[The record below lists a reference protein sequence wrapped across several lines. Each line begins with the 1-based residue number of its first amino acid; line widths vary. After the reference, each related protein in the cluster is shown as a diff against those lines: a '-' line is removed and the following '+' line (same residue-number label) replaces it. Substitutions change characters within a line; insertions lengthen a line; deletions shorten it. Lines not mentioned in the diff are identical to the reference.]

1 MIDISGKKEIG
12 REAISSGF
20 IHLSE
25 ESLKAIAEGKLKKG
39 DVLATAKVS
48 GVMAAKRTPDI
59 IPFCHPIP
67 LQKVDVSFAIH
78 KDGIEAK
85 CSVKASYRTGVEM
98 ETLACVS
105 SALLTIWDMTK
116 YIEKDE
122 TGNYPDTRITDIHV
136 IRKVKDA
143 TLS

>member
-1 MIDISGKKEIG
+1 MIDISDKKEVA
-12 REAISSGF
+12 REALASGF

-25 ESLKAIAEGKLKKG
+25 ESLKAIADNTVKKG
-39 DVLATAKVS
+39 DVRATAKVS
-48 GVMAAKRTPDI
+48 GVMAAKHTPDI

-78 KDGIEAK
+78 RDGIEAK
-85 CSVKASYRTGVEM
+85 CSVRASYLTGVEM

-105 SALLTIWDMTK
+105 AALLTIWDMTK

-122 TGNYPDTRITDIHV
+122 TGNYPDTKITDIRV
-136 IRKVKDA
+136 IRKVKNA
-143 TLS
+143 THT

>member
-1 MIDISGKKEIG
+1 MD
-12 REAISSGF
+12 
-20 IHLSE
+20 
-25 ESLKAIAEGKLKKG
+25 
-39 DVLATAKVS
+39 
-48 GVMAAKRTPDI
+48 AKRTPDI

>member
-1 MIDISGKKEIG
+1 MIDISGKKNVS
-12 REAISSGF
+12 REALASGF
-20 IHLSE
+20 IHLSH
-25 ESLKAIAEGKLKKG
+25 ESLTAISSGTIKKG

-59 IPFCHPIP
+59 VPFCHPIP
-67 LQKVDVSFAIH
+67 LQKVEVSFAVQ
-78 KDGIEAK
+78 KDGIEAT
-85 CSVKASYRTGVEM
+85 CSVKASYATGVEM

-122 TGNYPDTRITDIHV
+122 TGNYPDTKITDIHV
-136 IRKVKDA
+136 VRKVKDA
-143 TLS
+143 TLP

>member
-1 MIDISGKKEIG
+1 MIDISDKKEVA
-12 REAISSGF
+12 REALASGF

-25 ESLKAIAEGKLKKG
+25 ESLKAITEGTVKKG

-48 GVMAAKRTPDI
+48 GVMAAKHTPDI

-67 LQKVDVSFAIH
+67 LQKIDVSFTIH
-78 KDGIEAK
+78 KGGIEAK
-85 CSVKASYRTGVEM
+85 CLVKASYRTGVEM

-122 TGNYPDTRITDIHV
+122 TGNYPDTKITDIQV
-136 IRKVKDA
+136 IRKVKNA
-143 TLS
+143 TLT

>member
-25 ESLKAIAEGKLKKG
+25 ESLKAIAEGKVKKG